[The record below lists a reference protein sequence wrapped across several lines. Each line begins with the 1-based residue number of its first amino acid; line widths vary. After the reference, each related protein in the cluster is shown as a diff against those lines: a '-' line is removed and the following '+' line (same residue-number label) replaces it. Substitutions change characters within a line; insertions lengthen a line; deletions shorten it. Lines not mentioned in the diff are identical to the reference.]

1 MCDHYKSILL
11 TFPGNHTA
19 CNQIFQNTCETRIV
33 EIDASSILL
42 NKFSTFSQYK
52 LFVEICFCI
61 CMYILHSLITLLR
74 TPIHLLIHAIF
85 PSDNHAD
92 QELLVFMP
100 HVRQRKQALNRFH
113 SFSICMKIIYYNI
126 IGQFCF
132 VTFAYQLE
140 KQFALASKVLLLE
153 AKQVLE
159 SFVHQLSTWKLPSK
173 ILFGGNKRSV
183 SLVYALYFDSAY
195 DRENA

>member
-1 MCDHYKSILL
+1 
-11 TFPGNHTA
+11 
-19 CNQIFQNTCETRIV
+19 
-33 EIDASSILL
+33 
-42 NKFSTFSQYK
+42 
-52 LFVEICFCI
+52 
-61 CMYILHSLITLLR
+61 
-74 TPIHLLIHAIF
+74 
-85 PSDNHAD
+85 
-92 QELLVFMP
+92 
-100 HVRQRKQALNRFH
+100 
-113 SFSICMKIIYYNI
+113 MKIIYYNI

-183 SLVYALYFDSAY
+183 SLVYALYFDSEY